1 MVDLTN
7 GASTIFLVPKKN
19 FDLKGNFLLGLTKI
33 LNSTK
38 NIYNATKSIKAI
50 PNVKGLS
57 VGSIKK
63 FE

>member
-7 GASTIFLVPKKN
+7 AASTIFLVPK
-19 FDLKGNFLLGLTKI
+19 KI

-38 NIYNATKSIKAI
+38 NIYNATKSIKTI